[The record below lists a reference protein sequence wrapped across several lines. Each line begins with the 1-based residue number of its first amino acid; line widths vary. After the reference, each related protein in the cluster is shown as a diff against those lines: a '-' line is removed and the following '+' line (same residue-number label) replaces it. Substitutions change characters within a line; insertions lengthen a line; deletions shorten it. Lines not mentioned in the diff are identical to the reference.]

1 MAASTVNYK
10 AADTGNLN
18 KYLADKVKSAFSMA
32 AEERKTRDDE
42 IKQLKEKKE
51 LTDEEQQRLDFL
63 TKQQSG
69 RKGAFFGKALAAEFG
84 GDKAR
89 RLRGTFSKDPAK
101 QNDPSLSKTERFSAL
116 LDRPEAPAEDPIK
129 PETPFTQLSIPG
141 LEQQGKT
148 GETQGLQ
155 QLISKSFD
163 SIVKSYDVIAEKIS
177 ALGSAERQAVS
188 NDKSNSKFLNNIASG
203 IKSFKEYFNND
214 NKLKKV
220 ENDIESEQLELELD
234 KIENAQSSA
243 KESSLEA
250 GNTSAGTSSYD
261 DPYASTGGLLG
272 KMFSGIMDTIG
283 GITDAVDNLR
293 RRKNSGDR
301 PRTSRD
307 SKGSKQSP
315 NNSPPRKKQS
325 RSKFFNPF
333 SRRRKLSE
341 GGVVPNVGRKSV
353 KKMAAGGVYT
363 NPTNIGLNPG
373 DSVIPLNRN
382 NAMADIYRQG
392 SKGGNESKLTEP
404 FTNILQLPSQVGGGL
419 LMGLLSKAMQKLG
432 GLASILKPV
441 IAPIAQPL
449 ATMFGLPATI
459 IGSLFGGSA
468 QAATLDFDPS
478 KYLGG
483 GGKSEGPGG
492 GGGGGAP
499 PPAPTGSL
507 SAAPQG
513 NETGIQSLTGG
524 TPIEL
529 GAGSN
534 LSNTGL
540 HHGKEDTRRGKKVRD
555 YFIGGKSGPS
565 NGSDGLGA
573 RLYTPLGFGPLKY
586 VNYGPHGIAFQDPN
600 TGEQVGMYWH
610 VNDPQH
616 QLNGKVIQP
625 GTFVGTQGGLP
636 GTPSAS
642 PGSSSVHLHVEGT
655 EAFHNAVIS
664 TYAGGN
670 ILKVAG
676 GMTGA
681 HQQTAQGQN
690 PGALPVRA
698 PAAPGTPAPKA
709 GPSGGGGGTNLFT
722 QPGGVLGKPPQKQPV
737 AMGVTQQFPVQNP
750 LALPIGNT
758 GGLW

>member
-1 MAASTVNYK
+1 MGASTVNYK

-32 AEERKTRDDE
+32 AEERKSRDEE
-42 IKQLKEKKE
+42 IKNLKEKKE
-51 LTDEEQQRLDFL
+51 LTDEEQERLDFL
-63 TKQQSG
+63 TQQQGG

-89 RLRGTFSKDPAK
+89 RLKGTFSKDPSK
-101 QNDPSLSKTERFSAL
+101 QNDPSLSKSERFSAL
-116 LDRPEAPAEDPIK
+116 LDRPEAPAEEPIK

-141 LEQQGKT
+141 LEQQEKT
-148 GETQGLQ
+148 GETQGVQ

-163 SIVKSYDVIAEKIS
+163 SIIKSYDVIADKIS
-177 ALGSAERQAVS
+177 ALGSAERQSVS
-188 NDKSNSKFLNNIASG
+188 NDKDNSKFLNNIATG
-203 IKSFKEYFNND
+203 LKSFKEYFSND

-220 ENDIESEQLELELD
+220 ENDIEAEQLELELD
-234 KIENAQSSA
+234 KIETAQASA
-243 KESSLEA
+243 KESSMEA
-250 GNTSAGTSSYD
+250 SGDTASTGAYD
-261 DPYASTGGLLG
+261 DPYAGGGGLLG
-272 KMFSGIMDTIG
+272 KMFGGIMDTIG
-283 GITDAVDNLR
+283 DITDAVDNLR
-293 RRKNSGDR
+293 RRRDSGDK
-301 PRTSRD
+301 PRRRKTRDNKPSSTPD
-307 SKGSKQSP
+307 SKPSPKQ
-315 NNSPPRKKQS
+315 KKS
-325 RSKFFNPF
+325 RFFNPF
-333 SRRRKLSE
+333 SRRKKLSE
-341 GGVVPNVGRKSV
+341 GGVVPKVRKSPV
-353 KKMAAGGVYT
+353 KKMAAGGLYT
-363 NPTNIGLNPG
+363 NPTNVGLNPG

-404 FTNILQLPSQVGGGL
+404 FTNILQLPAQVGGGL

-449 ATMFGLPATI
+449 AAMFGLPATI

-483 GGKSEGPGG
+483 GDGGGDGG
-492 GGGGGAP
+492 GGGGGGNP
-499 PPAPTGSL
+499 PPPTGQV
-507 SAAPQG
+507 SAAPTG

-524 TPIEL
+524 TPHEL
-529 GAGSN
+529 AAGST
-534 LSNTGL
+534 LANTGL

-555 YFIGGKSGPS
+555 YFIGGRSGPS

-573 RLYTPLGFGPLKY
+573 KLYTPLGFGPVKY
-586 VNYGPHGIAFQDPN
+586 VDYGPHGIAFQDPN

-610 VNDPQH
+610 VNDAQH

-681 HQQTAQGQN
+681 HQQTAQGTQ
-690 PGALPVRA
+690 PAALPVRA
-698 PAAPGTPAPKA
+698 PEAPGTPAPKA
-709 GPSGGGGGTNLFT
+709 TPTGGATNLFA
-722 QPGGVLGKPPQKQPV
+722 QPGGILGKPPPKQQ
-737 AMGVTQQFPVQNP
+737 AGLGLTQQYPVQNP